1 MEKNKFLIINEL
13 IYDMYRWQSLEDIN
27 DNFFLLLKRVI
38 PFSYASILLKDSSHS
53 ADITLS
59 VLTCFPKEFT
69 EAEERYLTYEYV
81 DDLGWNLYSHESKV
95 IRESDIVDEA
105 HRFDTPMYKACYK
118 KYHIYD
124 NLQLTICYD
133 NTLYGVLTL
142 FSTKE
147 YGAYSAEDMFFLRS
161 IGMHINA
168 VIGHLSQNRSNS
180 SSALSCNTEN
190 LFASYSFTPKEQDI
204 ISHLISFEE
213 NSEIADALNIS
224 ANTLQKH
231 LQNIFRKAGVSSKWE
246 FMHKIHQL
254 QSKV

>member
-13 IYDMYRWQSLEDIN
+13 IYNMYKWQSLKDIDN
-27 DNFFLLLKRVI
+27 DFFLILKRVI
-38 PFSYASILLKDSSHS
+38 PFSYASILLKESSHS
-53 ADITLS
+53 GDIKLS
-59 VLTCFPKEFT
+59 VLTCFPKEFS
-69 EAEERYLTYEYV
+69 EAEERYLSYEYL

-95 IRESDIVDEA
+95 IRESDIVDDA
-105 HRFDTPMYKACYK
+105 HRFETPMYKACYK

-133 NTLYGVLTL
+133 NNLYGVLTL

-147 YGAYSAEDMFFLRS
+147 QGAYSAEDMFFLRS

-168 VIGHLSQNRSNS
+168 VISRLSQS
-180 SSALSCNTEN
+180 SSCSSHALSGIMGE
-190 LFASYSFTPKEQDI
+190 LSDAYSFTPKEYDI

-231 LQNIFRKAGVSSKWE
+231 LQNIFRKTGVSSKWE
-246 FMHKIHQL
+246 FMHKIYM
-254 QSKV
+254 V